1 MTVPSPASI
10 SNMLLEDGDLNLGER
25 RELEK
30 GFFLKKKEERLAVNF
45 SLMLDI
51 SLDTFCV
58 IIG

>member
-30 GFFLKKKEERLAVNF
+30 GCKKKKKEEHLAVNF

-51 SLDTFCV
+51 SLDTLCV